1 MASRERRIWIEA
13 VLTDFVQDS
22 RDMELLYSQGLF
34 DNIIM
39 FSQSRLCS
47 EDELVRVELRTIRA
61 GQE

>member
-1 MASRERRIWIEA
+1 MWIEA

-22 RDMELLYSQGLF
+22 SDMELLYSQGLF